1 MALLGAAVSCFCC
14 FGLFQVA
21 KNSSFRSHHICETG
35 YCNYTER
42 LSCLIIINQVEFQL
56 ICWLENNKS
65 PHISKTKTNTLILN
79 FSRVYLCIKML
90 IQYKL
95 KFSLYQINFTCVT
108 NQLPLVS
115 KRLCIEMTL
124 YQNDFVSKWL
134 CIKMTRHPSLNHT
147 LSPPGFKKW
156 SPARRI
162 SWLLNKFPL
171 STLWDVSRIVRRI
184 CKLML
189 GCEGSKYFFSR
200 L

>member
-1 MALLGAAVSCFCC
+1 MALLGAAVSCFRC

-35 YCNYTER
+35 YCNYVER
-42 LSCLIIINQVEFQL
+42 LSCLINQVEFQL

-65 PHISKTKTNTLILN
+65 PYISKMKTNTLILN
-79 FSRVYLCIKML
+79 FSQVYLCIKML

-115 KRLCIEMTL
+115 KRLCI
-124 YQNDFVSKWL
+124 
-134 CIKMTRHPSLNHT
+134 KMTRHGPSLHHT

-162 SWLLNKFPL
+162 SWFLNKFPL
-171 STLWDVSRIVRRI
+171 STLCDISKIVRRI

-189 GCEGSKYFFSR
+189 GCEGSKYVFSR

>member
-1 MALLGAAVSCFCC
+1 MIRK
-14 FGLFQVA
+14 QQITT
-21 KNSSFRSHHICETG
+21 HIKDENEHT
-35 YCNYTER
+35 YTE
-42 LSCLIIINQVEFQL
+42 LFSSLLVYQNVDSIQTEVQFVSNQL
-56 ICWLENNKS
+56 YMCNKS
-65 PHISKTKTNTLILN
+65 TST
-79 FSRVYLCIKML
+79 CIK
-90 IQYKL
+90 
-95 KFSLYQINFTCVT
+95 T
-108 NQLPLVS
+108 
-115 KRLCIEMTL
+115 TL
-124 YQNDFVSKWL
+124 YRNDFVSKWL

>member
-35 YCNYTER
+35 YCNYVER
-42 LSCLIIINQVEFQL
+42 LSCLINQVEFQL

-65 PHISKTKTNTLILN
+65 PYISKMKTNTLILN
-79 FSRVYLCIKML
+79 FSQVYLCIKML

-95 KFSLYQINFTCVT
+95 KFSLYQINFTCAT

-115 KRLCIEMTL
+115 KQLCIEMTL
-124 YQNDFVSKWL
+124 YQNDQTPF
-134 CIKMTRHPSLNHT
+134 LNHT

-189 GCEGSKYFFSR
+189 GCEGSKYIFF
-200 L
+200 